1 MKMEGKPY
9 TKHLE
14 IDINPPYYIDTN
26 RGGDTMPITH
36 HTSDFEDEIYQK
48 LVEAQA
54 EASLDPR
61 RLSHD
66 EVFGPL
72 RQKIADYY
80 RIFRKT

>member
-1 MKMEGKPY
+1 MFQFRLFGRGNKMLLTY
-9 TKHLE
+9 Q
-14 IDINPPYYIDTN
+14 I
-26 RGGDTMPITH
+26 
-36 HTSDFEDEIYQK
+36 SDFEDEIYQK
-48 LVEAQA
+48 LVEA

-66 EVFGPL
+66 EGFGLL